1 MKVSKRG
8 EYGMRALCHLADRHG
23 KGLVHI
29 KAIATDEEIP
39 PKFLEGI
46 LLELKR
52 AGYLSSRRGVD
63 GGYSL
68 AKPPEEIFIGEVIRV
83 LDGPLAPLSS
93 AGELQELM
101 DRNPRQIGFYAV
113 LMDVRNA
120 VSEILDKTSLA
131 EVLQRNRDHHGE
143 SEDRAPKRDGA
154 SEE

>member
-8 EYGMRALCHLADRHG
+8 EYGMRALCHLAQQYE

-29 KAIATDEEIP
+29 KAIAVDEEIP

-63 GGYSL
+63 GGYTL
-68 AKPPEEIFIGEVIRV
+68 AKPPSEIFVGEVIRV
-83 LDGPLAPLSS
+83 LDGPLAPMSS
-93 AGELQELM
+93 AGELQEMM
-101 DRNPRQIGFYAV
+101 DRNPRQVGFYAV
-113 LMDVRNA
+113 LLDVRNA

-131 EVLQRNRDHHGE
+131 EVLRRNRVHNGE
-143 SEDRAPKRDGA
+143 TDDSSPDGEGA
-154 SEE
+154 GEE